1 MLNAVKAKLA
11 FLIHTKVGA
20 TVVAA
25 VLVAGGGSTVAMA
38 ATHGNLNPIGA
49 ALVSA
54 TGGNHESTSGHESDS
69 STTHE
74 STEGTLTAYT
84 APNGSTPGSIT
95 VQPDKGSAVSFVV
108 TSNTKVN
115 GYHTEGPEN
124 EATEGPENEGTPS
137 ASQHSEST
145 PSASHE
151 SEGTPSTSQH
161 SESTPSTSHE
171 SSSDSTGTLSDLAA
185 AKGHKVQ
192 VQADKSG
199 SSWVASKVTIEAAQ
213 GGADNESG
221 DGSGTGGHESTPT
234 ARPTESGGHEST
246 PTAKPTA
253 TGVHD

>member
-145 PSASHE
+145 PS
-151 SEGTPSTSQH
+151 
-161 SESTPSTSHE
+161 TSHE